1 MSTLSP
7 SQQRAFDAASTGA
20 SILITGSAGTGK
32 SYLLKHIYSA
42 LTAAGKKVAITAL
55 TGCAAYLLT
64 EDLGIKVNT
73 IHSWVGFGYGEDDA
87 LSYIRSINQKHP
99 LRQRWRATNT
109 LIIDEI
115 SMMSATT
122 FDKIEA
128 IARGVRGKENAGR
141 PFGGLQVICVGDFF
155 QLPPVVK
162 SGAGAKN
169 APLFAFESACWSS
182 IIKHTIMLETIY
194 RQRDPIFQKI
204 LEEARHGNLSDESVA
219 ALQERT
225 TVSWKKRTIKP
236 TLIFTKR
243 AVVDDI
249 NKRNIDVL
257 KDPKYTYS
265 VRTRIAPTNTIK
277 GVQVLK
283 EDEPIVKD
291 SVAKLDNDANYIPSL
306 TLCTKAQVML
316 IKNLDIKRGL
326 VNGSR
331 GVVTGFHPVEMSVA
345 TVVEQASVQ
354 VPVPVPVPVQEP
366 TEENPKPVESTIG
379 SVPPTAPTATPATRV
394 DTKNGFIL
402 TSRVTT
408 TDPQTGAPI
417 TKVITRTHVY
427 FPLVLF
433 VGQDE
438 PILIEYNYW
447 QSTLEASV
455 SREQLPLALAWA
467 VTTHKIQGAT
477 LDCALIDIGSDVFEY
492 GQAYVAL
499 SRVKSLDTLFVHNL
513 EPTCVRAHPIV
524 KDYYASFSATAG
536 ADADAGTDPTTEPN
550 NTEEERPSTIP
561 STKFFSIFNKK

>member
-1 MSTLSP
+1 MSTLGP
-7 SQQRAFDAASTGA
+7 SQRQAYDAACTGA
-20 SILITGSAGTGK
+20 SLLITGSAGTGK
-32 SYLLKHIYSA
+32 SFLLKHIYSA
-42 LTAAGKKVAITAL
+42 LTAQGKKVAITAL

-73 IHSWVGFGYGEDDA
+73 IHSWVGFGYGEDTA
-87 LSYIRSINQKHP
+87 LSYIRAINQKHP

-115 SMMSATT
+115 SMMSAAT

-128 IARGVRGKENAGR
+128 IARGVRGKENAGK

-162 SGAGAKN
+162 SGGASGPNAGSN
-169 APLFAFESACWSS
+169 PLFAFESTTWPTV
-182 IIKHTIMLETIY
+182 IKHTIMLETIY
-194 RQRDPIFQKI
+194 RQRDPTFQKI
-204 LEEARHGNLSDESVA
+204 LEEARHGNLSEESVV

-225 TVSWKKRTIKP
+225 TASWKKRTIKP

-257 KDPKYTYS
+257 KDPKYTYN

-291 SVAKLDNDANYIPSL
+291 AVAKLDNDANYIPSL
-306 TLCTKAQVML
+306 TLCKKAQVML

-331 GVVTGFHPVEMSVA
+331 GVVTDFHPVVMSES
-345 TVVEQASVQ
+345 VVS
-354 VPVPVPVPVQEP
+354 QEETKEP
-366 TEENPKPVESTIG
+366 LKEENPQPVDSTIG
-379 SVPPTAPTATPATRV
+379 VGAGTSTCAVTCTGRV
-394 DTKNGFIL
+394 ETKNGFIE
-402 TSRVTT
+402 TVRVHVTDPATAITT
-408 TDPQTGAPI
+408 TKI
-417 TKVITRTHVY
+417 ITRTSVY

-438 PILIEYNYW
+438 PILMEYNYW
-447 QSTLEASV
+447 ASTIEPSV
-455 SREQLPLALAWA
+455 SREQIPLALAWA

-499 SRVKSLDTLFVHNL
+499 SRVKSLDALFVHNL
-513 EPTCVRAHPIV
+513 EPSCVRAHPIV
-524 KDYYASFSATAG
+524 KDYYAAISTPKTDENNAA
-536 ADADAGTDPTTEPN
+536 DPTTDE
-550 NTEEERPSTIP
+550 TVVTEERPDTIP
-561 STKFFSIFNKK
+561 PKKFFSIFHKK

>member
-7 SQQRAFDAASTGA
+7 SQQRAFDAATSGA
-20 SILITGSAGTGK
+20 SLLITGSAGTGK
-32 SYLLKHIYSA
+32 SFLLKHIYSA
-42 LTAAGKKVAITAL
+42 LTAQGKKVAITAL

-73 IHSWVGFGYGEDDA
+73 IHSWVGFGYGEDTA
-87 LSYIRSINQKHP
+87 LSYIRAINQKHP

-115 SMMSATT
+115 SMMSAAT

-128 IARGVRGKENAGR
+128 IARGVRGKENADK

-162 SGAGAKN
+162 SGAGAGAGAGKT

-194 RQRDPIFQKI
+194 RQRDPVFQKI

-225 TVSWKKRTIKP
+225 TASWKKRTIKP

-283 EDEPIVKD
+283 QDEPIVKD
-291 SVAKLDNDANYIPSL
+291 AVAKLDNDANYIPSL
-306 TLCTKAQVML
+306 TLCNKAQVML

-331 GVVTGFHPVEMSVA
+331 GVVTGFHPVEMSVT
-345 TVVEQASVQ
+345 TVEEKVEEQVQ
-354 VPVPVPVPVQEP
+354 VQEQEP
-366 TEENPKPVESTIG
+366 KEENPSAVESTIV
-379 SVPPTAPTATPATRV
+379 SAPPTRV
-394 DTKNGFIL
+394 DTKNGFTL
-402 TSRVTT
+402 TMRVRVT
-408 TDPQTGAPI
+408 DPETGAQI

-447 QSTLEASV
+447 ASTIEPSV
-455 SREQLPLALAWA
+455 SREQIPLALAWA

-524 KDYYASFSATAG
+524 KEYYAAISAVAP
-536 ADADAGTDPTTEPN
+536 AEAAADPTTEPN
-550 NTEEERPSTIP
+550 AADDRPSTIP
-561 STKFFSIFNKK
+561 PKKFFSIFQKK

>member
-1 MSTLSP
+1 
-7 SQQRAFDAASTGA
+7 
-20 SILITGSAGTGK
+20 
-32 SYLLKHIYSA
+32 
-42 LTAAGKKVAITAL
+42 
-55 TGCAAYLLT
+55 
-64 EDLGIKVNT
+64 
-73 IHSWVGFGYGEDDA
+73 
-87 LSYIRSINQKHP
+87 
-99 LRQRWRATNT
+99 
-109 LIIDEI
+109 
-115 SMMSATT
+115 
-122 FDKIEA
+122 
-128 IARGVRGKENAGR
+128 
-141 PFGGLQVICVGDFF
+141 VGDFF

-162 SGAGAKN
+162 AVPKKGESAADRV
-169 APLFAFESACWSS
+169 PLFAFESACWSS

-194 RQRDPIFQKI
+194 RQRDPVFQKI

-257 KDPKYTYS
+257 KDPKYTYN

-291 SVAKLDNDANYIPSL
+291 AVAKLDNDANYIPSL

-345 TVVEQASVQ
+345 TVVEQGSAQ
-354 VPVPVPVPVQEP
+354 TQEP
-366 TEENPKPVESTIG
+366 TEENPKSVESTIG
-379 SVPPTAPTATPATRV
+379 SVSTGATATRV

-408 TDPQTGAPI
+408 TDPETGAPI

-447 QSTLEASV
+447 QSTIEASV
-455 SREQLPLALAWA
+455 SREQIPLALAWA

-524 KDYYASFSATAG
+524 KDYYASFSAVADADAD
-536 ADADAGTDPTTEPN
+536 ADADAGTDPTTEPSTS
-550 NTEEERPSTIP
+550 TEEERPSTIP
-561 STKFFSIFNKK
+561 PAKFFSIFNKK

>member
-1 MSTLSP
+1 
-7 SQQRAFDAASTGA
+7 
-20 SILITGSAGTGK
+20 
-32 SYLLKHIYSA
+32 
-42 LTAAGKKVAITAL
+42 
-55 TGCAAYLLT
+55 
-64 EDLGIKVNT
+64 
-73 IHSWVGFGYGEDDA
+73 
-87 LSYIRSINQKHP
+87 
-99 LRQRWRATNT
+99 
-109 LIIDEI
+109 
-115 SMMSATT
+115 
-122 FDKIEA
+122 
-128 IARGVRGKENAGR
+128 
-141 PFGGLQVICVGDFF
+141 
-155 QLPPVVK
+155 
-162 SGAGAKN
+162 
-169 APLFAFESACWSS
+169 
-182 IIKHTIMLETIY
+182 MLETIY

-291 SVAKLDNDANYIPSL
+291 AVAKLDNDANYIPSL

-345 TVVEQASVQ
+345 TVVEQSSAEAPVQ
-354 VPVPVPVPVQEP
+354 AEVQVQEP

-379 SVPPTAPTATPATRV
+379 SVPPTRV

-408 TDPQTGAPI
+408 TDPETGAPA

-447 QSTLEASV
+447 QSTIEASV
-455 SREQLPLALAWA
+455 SREQIPLALAWA

-524 KDYYASFSATAG
+524 KDYYASFSATG
-536 ADADAGTDPTTEPN
+536 ACASAETDPTMEPSTS
-550 NTEEERPSTIP
+550 TEEERPPTIP

>member
-7 SQQRAFDAASTGA
+7 SQQHAFDAATSGA
-20 SILITGSAGTGK
+20 SLLITGSAGTGK
-32 SYLLKHIYSA
+32 SFLLKHIYSA
-42 LTAAGKKVAITAL
+42 LTAQGKKVAITAL

-73 IHSWVGFGYGEDDA
+73 IHSWVGFGYGEDTA
-87 LSYIRSINQKHP
+87 LAYTRAINQKHP

-115 SMMSATT
+115 SMMSAAT

-128 IARGVRGKENAGR
+128 IARGVRGKENADK

-162 SGAGAKN
+162 GGTGSNASGSN
-169 APLFAFESACWSS
+169 PLFAFESATWSTV
-182 IIKHTIMLETIY
+182 IKHTIMLETIY

-249 NKRNIDVL
+249 NKRNIEVL
-257 KDPKYTYS
+257 KDSKYTYS

-283 EDEPIVKD
+283 QDEPIVKD
-291 SVAKLDNDANYIPSL
+291 AVAKLDNDANYIPSL
-306 TLCTKAQVML
+306 TLCNKAQVML

-331 GVVTGFHPVEMSVA
+331 GVVTGFHPVEMSVT
-345 TVVEQASVQ
+345 TVEEKVEEQVQ
-354 VPVPVPVPVQEP
+354 VQEQEP
-366 TEENPKPVESTIG
+366 KEENPSAVESTIV
-379 SVPPTAPTATPATRV
+379 SAPPTRV

-408 TDPQTGAPI
+408 TDPETGAQI

-433 VGQDE
+433 VGQEE

-447 QSTLEASV
+447 ASTIEPSV
-455 SREQLPLALAWA
+455 SREQIPLALAWA

-524 KDYYASFSATAG
+524 KDYYASFSNACGAS
-536 ADADAGTDPTTEPN
+536 ADADPTTEPS
-550 NTEEERPSTIP
+550 NTDDERPSTIP